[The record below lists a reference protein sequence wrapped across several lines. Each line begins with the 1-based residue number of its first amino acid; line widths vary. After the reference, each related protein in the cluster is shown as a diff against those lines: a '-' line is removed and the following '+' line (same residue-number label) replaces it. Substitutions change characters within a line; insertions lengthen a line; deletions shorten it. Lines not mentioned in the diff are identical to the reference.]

1 VSLDRRSLFRAGG
14 VVAAASVITM
24 TTGSNASAAARTV
37 AATTRRTATTRGAVT
52 GGKHA
57 AAGPRSS
64 PPLTTRNPLV
74 EQRADPFITRP
85 VDGMYYMTGSVPE
98 YDRVVIRGATTLDG
112 LATARERTI
121 WRRPAS
127 GSMGGYIWAPELH
140 RIGDRWYVYF
150 AAGDSDDPFRI
161 RTYVLESINDDPR
174 STGWLPPKRM
184 VTGWDSFTL
193 DATTFEHRDRR
204 YFVWAQSEPGI
215 ATNTNLYIAE
225 MASALELVTP
235 VVRIAVPTL
244 NWEVQGFRV
253 NEGPAVL
260 VRNGRVFV
268 TFSAS
273 ATDARY
279 CMGLLYAD
287 ENSNL
292 LDARSWTK
300 VPNPVFATN
309 TETRQFGPGHNS
321 FTVAEDGTTDVLVY
335 HARDYRDI
343 NGDPLFDPNRHTR
356 VQKLYWNED
365 GTPSFG
371 VPVGKGGTIVRLSP
385 LDAPNLVVRHAEF
398 RLRVEGNVRE
408 VADSWFRL
416 VPGHLGAGTVSLQSA
431 NFPNHYVRAGEGV
444 LRVEPFTETDEY
456 GRATSFVKVPGLVDR
471 SAVSFRLLDDS
482 GAYIA
487 HDNGRIVVA
496 RPGRGRAERE
506 RSTFRLG

>member
-1 VSLDRRSLFRAGG
+1 VSLDRRTLFRAGG
-14 VVAAASVITM
+14 VAAAASVITM
-24 TTGSNASAAARTV
+24 TTGTDAAATPP
-37 AATTRRTATTRGAVT
+37 TR
-52 GGKHA
+52 GKHA
-57 AAGPRSS
+57 AGGPRPSS

-85 VDGMYYMTGSVPE
+85 VNGMYYLTGSVPE
-98 YDRVVIRGATTLDG
+98 YDRVVIRGASTLDG

-140 RIGDRWYVYF
+140 RVGDRWYVYF

-174 STGWLPPKRM
+174 TTGWLPPKRM

-193 DATTFEHRDRR
+193 DATTFEHRGRR
-204 YFVWAQSEPGI
+204 YFLWAQSEPGI
-215 ATNTNLYIAE
+215 ATNSNLYIAE
-225 MASALELVTP
+225 MVSPLELVTP

-244 NWEVQGFRV
+244 SWEVQGFRV

-287 ENSNL
+287 ENANL
-292 LDARSWTK
+292 LDPRSWTK
-300 VPNPVFATN
+300 APNPIFTTN
-309 TETRQFGPGHNS
+309 TETRQYGPGHNS

-343 NGDPLFDPNRHTR
+343 AGDPLFDPNRHTR

-365 GTPSFG
+365 GTPAFG
-371 VPVGKGGTIVRLSP
+371 VPVGKGGEIVRLSP
-385 LDAPNLVVRHAEF
+385 MDAPGLVVRHADF

-408 VADSWFRL
+408 VADSWFRFT
-416 VPGHLGAGTVSLQSA
+416 PGHLGAGTVSVQSG

-444 LRVEPFTETDEY
+444 LRIEPYAETDEY
-456 GRATSFVKVPGLVDR
+456 GRSTSFVRVPGLADR
-471 SAVSFRLLDDS
+471 SAVSLRLLDDS

-487 HDNGRIVVA
+487 HDNGRLVIA

-506 RSTFRLG
+506 RSTFRLE

>member
-1 VSLDRRSLFRAGG
+1 VSLDRRTLFRASG
-14 VVAAASVITM
+14 VAAAVSAMTM
-24 TTGSNASAAARTV
+24 TTASNAAAAPST
-37 AATTRRTATTRGAVT
+37 
-52 GGKHA
+52 
-57 AAGPRSS
+57 
-64 PPLTTRNPLV
+64 PPALTTRNPLV
-74 EQRADPFITRP
+74 EQRADPCVTRP
-85 VDGMYYMTGSVPE
+85 VNGMYYLTGSVPE
-98 YDRVVIRGATTLDG
+98 YDRIVVRGASTLDG
-112 LATARERTI
+112 LASARERTI

-174 STGWLPPKRM
+174 TAGWLPPKRM

-193 DATTFEHRDRR
+193 DATTFEHRGRR
-204 YFVWAQSEPGI
+204 YFLWAQSEPGI

-225 MASALELVTP
+225 MVSPLELVTP

-244 NWEVQGFRV
+244 SWEIQGFRV

-279 CMGLLYAD
+279 CMGLLSAD
-287 ENSNL
+287 ENANL

-300 VPNPVFATN
+300 APDPIFTTN
-309 TETRQFGPGHNS
+309 VETRQFGPGHNS
-321 FTVAEDGTTDVLVY
+321 FTVAEDGSDVLVY

-343 NGDPLFDPNRHTR
+343 TGDPLFDPNRHTR

-371 VPVGKGGTIVRLSP
+371 VPVGKGGTVLRLSP

-398 RLRVEGNVRE
+398 RLRVDGNVRD
-408 VADSWFRL
+408 VADSWFRFT
-416 VPGHLGAGTVSLQSA
+416 PGHLGNGTVSVQSVS
-431 NFPNHYVRAGEGV
+431 FPNHYVRAGEGV
-444 LRVEPFTETDEY
+444 LRIEPFADSDDY
-456 GRATSFVKVPGLVDR
+456 GRATSFLRVPGLVDR
-471 SAVSFRLLDDS
+471 SAVSLRLLDDS
-482 GAYIA
+482 RAYLT
-487 HDNGRIVVA
+487 HDNGRVVVA
-496 RPGRGRAERE
+496 RPGGGRAERE
-506 RSTFRLG
+506 RATFRVV

>member
-1 VSLDRRSLFRAGG
+1 VSLDRRALFRAGG
-14 VVAAASVITM
+14 VVAAATAIPM
-24 TTGSNASAAARTV
+24 TLNTTPAAAAPGR
-37 AATTRRTATTRGAVT
+37 
-52 GGKHA
+52 
-57 AAGPRSS
+57 
-64 PPLTTRNPLV
+64 PPALTTRNPLV
-74 EQRADPFITRP
+74 EQRADPFVTRP
-85 VDGMYYMTGSVPE
+85 VGGMYYLTGSVPE
-98 YDRVVIRGATTLDG
+98 YDRIVIRGAATLDG
-112 LATARERTI
+112 LTTARERTI
-121 WRRPAS
+121 WRRPES
-127 GSMGGYIWAPELH
+127 GSMAGYIWAPELH

-174 STGWLPPKRM
+174 TAGWLPPKRM

-193 DATTFEHRDRR
+193 DATTFEHRGRR
-204 YFVWAQSEPGI
+204 YFLWAQSEPGI
-215 ATNTNLYIAE
+215 ATNSNLYIAE
-225 MASALELVTP
+225 MVSPLELVTP

-244 NWEVQGFRV
+244 SWEVQGFRV

-287 ENSNL
+287 ENANL

-300 VPNPVFATN
+300 APNPVFTTN

-321 FTVAEDGTTDVLVY
+321 FTVAEDGADVLVY

-343 NGDPLFDPNRHTR
+343 TGDPLFDPNRHTR

-371 VPVGKGGTIVRLSP
+371 APVGKGGTVIRLSP
-385 LDAPNLVVRHAEF
+385 LDAVDLVVRHAEF

-408 VADSWFRL
+408 VADSWFRF
-416 VPGHLGAGTVSLQSA
+416 VPGHLGAGTVSVQSV
-431 NFPNHYVRAGEGV
+431 NFPDHYLRAADGV
-444 LRVEPFTETDEY
+444 LRIEPFAETDDY
-456 GRATSFVKVPGLVDR
+456 GRATSFVRVPGLANR
-471 SAVSFRLLDDS
+471 SDVSLRLLDDS

-487 HDNGRIVVA
+487 HDNGRLVVA
-496 RPGRGRAERE
+496 RPGGGRADCE
-506 RSTFRLG
+506 RSTFRIT